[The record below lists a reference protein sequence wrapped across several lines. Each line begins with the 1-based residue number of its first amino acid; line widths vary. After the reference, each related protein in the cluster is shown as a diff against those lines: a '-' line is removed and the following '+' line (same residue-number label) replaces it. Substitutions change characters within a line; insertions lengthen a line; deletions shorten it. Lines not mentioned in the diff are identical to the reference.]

1 MIAISPLAVLGFLW
15 GTPAF
20 GALFQDP
27 PPGSGEVPR
36 TLQEPPPPQQQRPGR
51 FTGMFG
57 QEPSF
62 YPMPVIDSAKYQG
75 TNLGLMAAFVFP
87 DAEPGKGTTLLSA
100 VLAYKHGIGINGTVD
115 FRRDPTPDS
124 WIEAY
129 YAQSAKIENEAQLF
143 IEDRQFEDWSH
154 LRAEFHEYRRATDR
168 FFGRSDHSSQQQESA
183 LTSNNYQVDARW
195 GPNLTESLGVQATV
209 RWRDYRVGKSII
221 KQIPQM
227 LDAYPNEPGV
237 EGGTLAS
244 TGLAWIL
251 DTRDSLA
258 VPRQGEFVTFSA
270 EIAHYFHDDS
280 APPLWLATG
289 EVTKLWPA
297 GDDGQFITVVHA
309 KTQVAV
315 GGDRVP
321 FWELPSLGGPTT
333 LRSYGVNRFTNAYF
347 ILANLE
353 ERIRVAQVS
362 LFGMTGDVEVAP
374 FFDVGK
380 VFDSLEDLV
389 GRDFGVGYHYSYG
402 MGFRGV
408 VYPHFVG
415 RLDVGAGPAGVG
427 ITVTLDYSF

>member
-1 MIAISPLAVLGFLW
+1 MIGVSQLLALGFVW
-15 GTPAF
+15 GNSAF

-27 PPGSGEVPR
+27 PPRTGDPPR
-36 TLQEPPPPQQQRPGR
+36 TLQEPSPSQEAKPGR
-51 FTGMFG
+51 WTGIFG
-57 QEPSF
+57 QDPSF
-62 YPMPVIDSAKYQG
+62 YPLPVIDSAKYQG
-75 TNLGLMAAFVFP
+75 TNLGIMAAFVFP
-87 DAEPGKGTTLLSA
+87 DAEPGKGSTLFSA

-115 FRRDPTPDS
+115 FRRDSSTDS

-129 YAQSAKIENEAQLF
+129 YAQSQKIENEAQLF
-143 IEDRQFEDWSH
+143 VEDRQFEDGSH

-168 FFGRSDHSSQQQESA
+168 FFGRSDNASQSQESA
-183 LTSNNYQVDARW
+183 LTSNNYQIDVRW

-209 RWRDYRVGKSII
+209 RWRDFRVGRSII

-227 LDAYPNEPGV
+227 LEAYPSEPGI
-237 EGGTLAS
+237 EGGTLAA
-244 TGLAWIL
+244 TGLAWIF
-251 DTRDSLA
+251 DTRDSLI
-258 VPRQGEFVTFSA
+258 VPTRGEFATLSA
-270 EIAHYFHDDS
+270 ELAHYLHDDS

-289 EVTKLWPA
+289 ELTKLWPA
-297 GDDGQFITVVHA
+297 GEDGQFITVVHA

-321 FWELPSLGGPTT
+321 FWEVPALGGGTT
-333 LRSYGVNRFTNAYF
+333 LRSYGAGRFTNAYF
-347 ILANLE
+347 VLANFE
-353 ERIRVAQVS
+353 ERVRIAQVS
-362 LFGMTGDVEVAP
+362 VFGTTGDVELAP

-415 RLDVGAGPAGVG
+415 RLDVGVGPAGVG
-427 ITVTLDYSF
+427 ITVTLDYPF